1 MTVRRRV
8 VVMTVACVVFVGM
21 IIAVMVAGLW
31 VSDHLARRVAGIH
44 GRLDVLSQLSAK
56 ASNYGELAAG
66 VMLLGGDKSDDLD
79 AARIEIERLL
89 ARLTQSTRAE
99 ITTLSGMDEVKSE
112 LPELEGAR
120 RVVELY
126 HSIDG
131 AMNNVLSLQRGS
143 QKDAALGVYQ
153 RSVSF
158 RLANELLPLLDHAAS
173 DERDEIQTEIAKVGV
188 VEGPLFIGLGTFV
201 LLGLVAIVALGIN
214 LWRSI
219 SRPLAALDARAR
231 AVVAG
236 ENDVSST
243 AIKGEFAPL
252 SKSLAALATAVAEQ
266 RRTFAESGE
275 RLTSEVEART
285 AQLRAANERLREIDR
300 RRGQFLT
307 DVSHELRT
315 PLTILRGEADVAL
328 RGKDDPHLQ
337 RQSLE
342 RIQGQASE
350 LGQLLED
357 LIEFARTAAEDQAL
371 VIADTQLG
379 EIVSAA
385 AQEAQMLAAPR
396 EVAIAVD
403 LADSGRHIDADFR
416 RLKQALIIGLDNAI
430 KHSPPGTTVTIVTSI
445 EGEHASIAIAD
456 QGPGIDEAD
465 LPRVFERFFRGRDKA
480 DSFASG
486 LGIGLAIA
494 KDIVERHGGSI
505 SLGNR
510 PEGGAALVILLPVGK
525 SIAR

>member
-8 VVMTVACVVFVGM
+8 VVLTVACVVFVGL
-21 IIAVMVAGLW
+21 IIGVMVAGLW
-31 VSDHLARRVAGIH
+31 MSDHMARRVAGIY
-44 GRLDVLSQLSAK
+44 GRLDVLGQLSAK
-56 ASNYGELAAG
+56 ASNYGEQAAK
-66 VMLLGGDKSDDLD
+66 VMMLGGDKSGDLD

-99 ITTLSGMDEVKSE
+99 ITTLSGMDEVQSE

-131 AMNNVLSLQRGS
+131 AMNNVLSLRRVS
-143 QKDAALGVYQ
+143 QNDAALGVYQ

-158 RLANELLPLLDHAAS
+158 RLANELLPLLDDAAS
-173 DERDEIQTEIAKVGV
+173 DERDEIATEIAKVGV
-188 VEGPLFIGLGTFV
+188 AKGPLFIGAGTLV
-201 LLGLVAIVALGIN
+201 SLGLLSIVALGIS

-219 SRPLAALDARAR
+219 ARPLRTLDARAR
-231 AVVAG
+231 ALVAG
-236 ENDVSST
+236 EADLSSAT
-243 AIKGEFAPL
+243 VKGEFAPL
-252 SKSLAALATAVAEQ
+252 SESLAALATAVAEQ
-266 RRTFAESGE
+266 RRTFAEADE
-275 RLTSEVEART
+275 KLTSEVDART
-285 AQLRAANERLREIDR
+285 AQLRTANEQLREIDR

-328 RGKDDPHLQ
+328 RGKDDPQLQ

-357 LIEFARTAAEDQAL
+357 LIEFARTAEEDQPF

-403 LADSGRHIDADFR
+403 LADHGRHIGADFR

-430 KHSPPGTTVTIVTSI
+430 KHSPPGTTVAINTSI
-445 EGEHASIAIAD
+445 EGEHARIAIAD
-456 QGPGIDEAD
+456 EGPGIDEAD
-465 LPRVFERFFRGRDKA
+465 LPRVFERFFRGRDEA
-480 DSFASG
+480 DSLASG
-486 LGIGLAIA
+486 LGIGLSIA
-494 KDIVERHGGSI
+494 KNIVERHGGSI

-510 PEGGAALVILLPVGK
+510 PEGGAALLILLPVGK
-525 SIAR
+525 SIA